1 MRRPRTSLWLYLLL
15 NVLVSAA
22 TMLAVLYAWERTH
35 GRAQSILPVF
45 PTPVAAQATV
55 TPTAPPPPVEAAPSP
70 TPYTGEPLVQIVAVI
85 GATDPQ
91 QEYVVLKRVGEGDL
105 NMDGWVLRDE
115 DGNELRFPPGLT
127 LFPNGGLLI
136 YTRTGTDTVSE
147 LYWNRSEAV
156 WRPGEV
162 VTLVDPAGQ
171 VHATYTVP

>member
-15 NVLVSAA
+15 NIVVSAA
-22 TMLAVLYAWERTH
+22 TMLAVLYFWERAH
-35 GRAQSILPVF
+35 GRAQSILPGF
-45 PTPVAAQATV
+45 PTPLAAEV
-55 TPTAPPPPVEAAPSP
+55 SPTPTSLPPEEMLPSP
-70 TPYTGEPLVQIVAVI
+70 TPYTGEPLVQIIAVI

-91 QEYVVLKRVGEGDL
+91 QEYVVLKRVGQGDL

-115 DGNELRFPPGLT
+115 DGNELRFPAGLT

-136 YTRTGTDTVSE
+136 YTRAGTDTVSE
-147 LYWNRSEAV
+147 LYWNRTEAV

-162 VTLVDPAGQ
+162 VTLLDPAGQ